1 MAVLKLLK
9 EELSTNVPIS
19 LMSQYTPTYTV
30 RSHPLLGRRITSK
43 EYKHILDY
51 AINLGF
57 ENLFIQQVSDNAM
70 NPDFDSKTPFE
81 KSVDP
86 DKK

>member
-9 EELSTNVPIS
+9 EQLSTNVPVS
-19 LMSQYTPTYTV
+19 LMSQYTPISAV
-30 RSHPLLGRRITSK
+30 KSHPLLGRRITRK

-81 KSVDP
+81 KSGNTDEQ
-86 DKK
+86 